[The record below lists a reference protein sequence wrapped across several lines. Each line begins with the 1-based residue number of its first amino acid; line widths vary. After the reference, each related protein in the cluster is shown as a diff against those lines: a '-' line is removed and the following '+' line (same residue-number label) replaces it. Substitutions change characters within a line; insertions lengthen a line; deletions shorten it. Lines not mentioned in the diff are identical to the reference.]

1 LPPADISMSGK
12 EQKEVENETFW
23 SRQRYIEWAEDFGKD
38 EAWVD
43 EIFKF
48 QPDGTTVVNGELNL
62 RNTKI
67 KQLPI
72 GLMEVKGDLNVSE
85 NPSFKLNGYPKKV
98 GGSFW
103 CNESNLTSLQG
114 MPKEVG
120 RGISLEYNKIRSLY
134 ELPEKVMGD
143 LNLAFNELKDLHGI
157 SRKVFGFLSLR
168 ENNQL
173 TSLCLLI
180 FPQQK
185 FLQELKLEDMC
196 ILVLLKQTLS
206 LMQREK
212 GISRKL
218 IKIMSL
224 DSLRN
229 PFHPP
234 DQRTGTPFELT
245 RHLLP
250 SAEAQALTEAL
261 GEDEPSKLEPQQDL
275 PPADISMS
283 GEERKEVEKEPLWI
297 KEDYMKHG

>member
-1 LPPADISMSGK
+1 MSPDSLRNPFHPHESERKTSVDLTSHFLSREEAQALTEALGEDEPSKSEPQQDLPPADISMSGK

-23 SRQRYIEWAEDFGKD
+23 SRQRYIEWAEDFGKE

-173 TSLCLLI
+173 TSL
-180 FPQQK
+180 
-185 FLQELKLEDMC
+185 EALKGTKIDSY
-196 ILVLLKQTLS
+196 LVLTDIPATEIPAGIEIGGYVYISASQTD
-206 LMQREK
+206 
-212 GISRKL
+212 L
-218 IKIMSL
+218 I
-224 DSLRN
+224 
-229 PFHPP
+229 
-234 DQRTGTPFELT
+234 
-245 RHLLP
+245 
-250 SAEAQALTEAL
+250 
-261 GEDEPSKLEPQQDL
+261 
-275 PPADISMS
+275 ADA
-283 GEERKEVEKEPLWI
+283 ERKGYRTKIVN
-297 KEDYMKHG
+297 